1 MVGPIPGGPGGRV
14 ARGPGGRVA
23 RGAGQP
29 LPAAS
34 AADSPEAGPYHSAGP
49 RPAPAAEHTDQFTAF
64 KLYLTLQ

>member
-1 MVGPIPGGPGGRV
+1 M

-49 RPAPAAEHTDQFTAF
+49 RPAPAAGWNTQISLPHSNYT
-64 KLYLTLQ
+64 